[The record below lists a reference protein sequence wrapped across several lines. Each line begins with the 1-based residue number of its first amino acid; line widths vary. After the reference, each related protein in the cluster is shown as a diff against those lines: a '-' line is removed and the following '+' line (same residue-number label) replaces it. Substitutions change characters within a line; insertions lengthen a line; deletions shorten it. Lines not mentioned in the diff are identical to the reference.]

1 MPTTSVKPDEI
12 TQEQKSVLEKQ
23 KLIFGLLWSLKS
35 FSQQVSPTPLP
46 STFRNF
52 STPRYKLHALEIQT
66 GIKLIL
72 ITVPMQEDR
81 YETLRKVYAN
91 LYVPLVSTNICCTPG
106 LRISSKL
113 FESQV
118 TEMLTM

>member
-1 MPTTSVKPDEI
+1 M
-12 TQEQKSVLEKQ
+12 
-23 KLIFGLLWSLKS
+23 
-35 FSQQVSPTPLP
+35 P

-72 ITVPMQEDR
+72 ITAPMQEDR
-81 YETLRKVYAN
+81 YEVLRQVYAN
-91 LYVPLVSTNICCTPG
+91 LYVPLVSTNIFCTPG

-113 FESQV
+113 FERKATEFLSQN
-118 TEMLTM
+118 